1 MQRKKGIL
9 LILFACLSPFL
20 QIKGQDTENLIQ
32 EFITAYQKGSVSSA
46 LAGQIFNRDEKE
58 VLSLLQKYHSDK
70 NDRIREA
77 SWYLTAA
84 IGRKTV
90 HSDVRKDVLMQ
101 LIQGCRD
108 SNPWV
113 ASKNLAQLKNFNRSL
128 FDAPAKKALEEIFR
142 ATANPPEELI
152 RIAGFAGCRN
162 LIPDFKN
169 RTIGRQEKNQ
179 QLQWVYYLALARM
192 DDREAIRYCMKRI
205 RKLPVNDETI
215 EDMFP
220 DLIYMRRKEAF
231 DYLLEVAMD
240 RSSRCSSSNPDN
252 EQAIPCTAK
261 ILGMIAP
268 YLAGFPVQD
277 TAGFSTLSSEE
288 TIALVNNW
296 MKEKYN
302 ADAILQDIY

>member
-1 MQRKKGIL
+1 MQWKKGIL
-9 LILFACLSPFL
+9 LILFACLIPFL
-20 QIKGQDTENLIQ
+20 QIRGQDTEILIQ
-32 EFITAYQKGSVSSA
+32 EFITAYQKGSVSSG
-46 LAGQIFNRDEKE
+46 LAGQILNRDENE

-84 IGRKTV
+84 VGRKTV

-113 ASKNLAQLKNFNRSL
+113 ARKNLAQLKNFNRSL

-142 ATANPPEELI
+142 TTANPPEYLI
-152 RIAGFAGCRN
+152 RIAGFAGCRD

-169 RTIGRQEKNQ
+169 RIKGRQEKNQ

-205 RKLPVNDETI
+205 RQLPVNDETI
-215 EDMFP
+215 EDVFP
-220 DLIYMRRKEAF
+220 DLIYIRRKEAF
-231 DYLLEVAMD
+231 DYLLEVALD
-240 RSSRCSSSNPDN
+240 RSLRCSSSNPDN
-252 EQAIPCTAK
+252 EQAVPCTAK